1 MDSKTYYF
9 GIMAPSASWS
19 AYGGG
24 IAGLGYVPDASD
36 KYSRCAVGLGFKGAD
51 TDGFIMAHE
60 IGHTHGRPHAPCGVS
75 GEAFPYSGATIG
87 AWGYSLVSQK
97 LKEPKGFRDV
107 MSYCDPQWISD
118 VNYGKLFKRIKW
130 VEANAYEV
138 AGAPAKWRKLLV
150 DPNGTLAWGRSV
162 TFTRA
167 PSGQKRRI
175 LMLDASGNR
184 LDEVDGWFVPMSE
197 DPAGTLFVPEPRPG
211 AVAIAADGLP
221 AVVLD
226 PSG

>member
-1 MDSKTYYF
+1 MFNPRPKT
-9 GIMAPSASWS
+9 MHAVATCPS
-19 AYGGG
+19 
-24 IAGLGYVPDASD
+24 
-36 KYSRCAVGLGFKGAD
+36 
-51 TDGFIMAHE
+51 
-60 IGHTHGRPHAPCGVS
+60 
-75 GEAFPYSGATIG
+75 
-87 AWGYSLVSQK
+87 
-97 LKEPKGFRDV
+97 
-107 MSYCDPQWISD
+107 
-118 VNYGKLFKRIKW
+118 N
-130 VEANAYEV
+130 
-138 AGAPAKWRKLLV
+138 
-150 DPNGTLAWGRSV
+150 
-162 TFTRA
+162 FTRA